1 MARKKYET
9 RYQMD
14 GKIYTQLLYDKIIP
28 EDVANSLSLHQA
40 ATYKLDRAPSRK
52 ELDMATKMYLV
63 RLNLE
68 I

>member
-1 MARKKYET
+1 MARKRYET
-9 RYQMD
+9 RYQMN
-14 GKIYTQLLYDKIIP
+14 GKIFTQVLYDKIIP

-40 ATYKLDRAPSRK
+40 ATYKMDYAPSVK
-52 ELDMATKMYLV
+52 EMDMATKMYLV